1 MDKILTYHKVGVKF
15 DSSLCWVDH
24 YRFIKDLSYLQSL
37 GLSFKTFDQLVSDK
51 DENTVAIT
59 FDDGFAVITRYL
71 DYFEQKNIKVTI
83 FPIADFIGGFD
94 DWDVSLMGF
103 KFKHLN
109 KKQILSFSNRGHEI
123 GSHGRSHQALT
134 LLDNLSLKN
143 ELEYSKRILE
153 DITGK
158 ECKSI
163 SVPFGRIDKRV
174 YDFCLE
180 AGYRNVLTIGRKS
193 FDGDNLYRTKS
204 VYLGDTEYLISA
216 KLGLNKFKSFEQTRL
231 DIINKF
237 SGGTILVKE
246 LFKRIKKI

>member
-1 MDKILTYHKVGVKF
+1 MNKILTYHKAGVRF

-24 YRFIKDLSYLQSL
+24 YRFLKDLSYLKSL
-37 GLSFKTFDQLVSDK
+37 GLSFKTFDQLVSGK
-51 DENTVAIT
+51 EENTVAIT
-59 FDDGFAVITRYL
+59 FDDGFAVTARYL
-71 DYFEQKNIKVTI
+71 DYFEQENIKVTI
-83 FPIADFIGGFD
+83 FPIADFIGEFD
-94 DWDVSLMGF
+94 NWEVSLIGL

-109 KKQILSFSNRGHEI
+109 KRQILSFSSQGHEI
-123 GSHGRSHQALT
+123 GSHGKSHQALT

-143 ELEYSKRILE
+143 ELEYSKKILE

-174 YDFCLE
+174 YDFCME
-180 AGYRNVLTIGRKS
+180 AGYQNVVTIGRKY

-204 VYLGDTEYLISA
+204 VYLGDTKYLISA
-216 KLGLNKFKSFEQTRL
+216 KLGLNQFENLEQIRL

-246 LFKRIKKI
+246 FFRRIKK